1 MRKRIWMMK
10 KRGWLLARGWY
21 LSKKCRP
28 EEGAGIWQNHRG
40 NLTPQPTATPR
51 AGPPTT
57 HDVSRPFSTQ
67 LGHPGTCAHSQRIL
81 LRPLHRLQALR
92 EPHFFGRPGPMT
104 RFCPTKLWLVA
115 VDSDKIR
122 LLPPQPSRQAQKGQS
137 RPSPTVRSFKKL
149 LVATRR
155 CSLSLTFQ
163 SLNALQAC
171 TARRTQRGAVR
182 LQRCLPVYR
191 LLPVGIASSVLRSD
205 LMTNLVASLTN
216 SDAFRWNFH
225 VVKFYPRS
233 LASTTL
239 LLLPS
244 VNLFFTRTMGS

>member
-1 MRKRIWMMK
+1 MMK

-122 LLPPQPSRQAQKGQS
+122 LLPPNPRGRRRRVRAAPAPQFAASRNFSS
-137 RPSPTVRSFKKL
+137 RRGVARS
-149 LVATRR
+149 
-155 CSLSLTFQ
+155 
-163 SLNALQAC
+163 ALHS
-171 TARRTQRGAVR
+171 R
-182 LQRCLPVYR
+182 
-191 LLPVGIASSVLRSD
+191 
-205 LMTNLVASLTN
+205 
-216 SDAFRWNFH
+216 
-225 VVKFYPRS
+225 
-233 LASTTL
+233 ASTLSKLAQPAARSEVQSGCSAVCLFTACCL
-239 LLLPS
+239 LALPAQCFA
-244 VNLFFTRTMGS
+244 VI

>member
-10 KRGWLLARGWY
+10 KCGWLLARGWY

-51 AGPPTT
+51 PGPPTT

-92 EPHFFGRPGPMT
+92 EPHFFARPGPMT

-122 LLPPQPSRQAQKGQS
+122 LLPPTLEAGTEGSEPPQPHSSQLQETSRRDEA
-137 RPSPTVRSFKKL
+137 L
-149 LVATRR
+149 IRR

-163 SLNALQAC
+163 SLSALQAC
-171 TARRTQRGAVR
+171 TARRVQRGAVR

-191 LLPVGIASSVLRSD
+191 LLPVGIASSVLHSD
-205 LMTNLVASLTN
+205 L
-216 SDAFRWNFH
+216 
-225 VVKFYPRS
+225 
-233 LASTTL
+233 
-239 LLLPS
+239 
-244 VNLFFTRTMGS
+244 